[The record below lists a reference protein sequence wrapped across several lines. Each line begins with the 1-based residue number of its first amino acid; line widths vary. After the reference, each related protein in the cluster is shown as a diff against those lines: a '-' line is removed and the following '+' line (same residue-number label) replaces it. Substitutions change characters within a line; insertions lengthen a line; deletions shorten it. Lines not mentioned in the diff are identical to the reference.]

1 MCFSWLWS
9 IYRNSLPAHHRIF
22 IRQEPEASL
31 RESWRARFWRRNLA
45 KTTVTV
51 RQWNPNTNWT
61 HKRQNTIGRDSC
73 ETHPTWPMH
82 PTWKTKRVIL
92 TDLSSIQK
100 NNTTLVLL
108 LFSLAYLFKQTFA
121 IPGSVFLN
129 LLAGAIFGLPVGF
142 CLTST
147 LTGSVYISHIVD
159 KKSNIFFA
167 FV

>member
-1 MCFSWLWS
+1 MGNQRTMWRLGTIAF
-9 IYRNSLPAHHRIF
+9 IFTGSLTV
-22 IRQEPEASL
+22 L
-31 RESWRARFWRRNLA
+31 YLLA
-45 KTTVTV
+45 
-51 RQWNPNTNWT
+51 NWT
-61 HKRQNTIGRDSC
+61 AQVATSDDGSDQHVFHKFPSSLEELQTYASI
-73 ETHPTWPMH
+73 
-82 PTWKTKRVIL
+82 
-92 TDLSSIQK
+92 LSSIQK

-159 KKSNIFFA
+159 KKVKHSFA
-167 FV
+167 S